1 MVHALLNIRINYTH
15 SGLAAPERHDLV
27 STRAFIRWAYCF
39 WSEFAECSARICL
52 LSVVRGAVDAACGRT
67 RCVVAELGGRRHV
80 ATPSHHDRA
89 VTSAGADLANDREA
103 DGAIRAVSGGK
114 MTTRFRTKLFKSVLG
129 CGCNLGLGEFDE
141 EAQLDDVAQWLEERG
156 YTVTKMNGV
165 AAGERNQQ
173 EITEAV

>member
-1 MVHALLNIRINYTH
+1 
-15 SGLAAPERHDLV
+15 
-27 STRAFIRWAYCF
+27 
-39 WSEFAECSARICL
+39 
-52 LSVVRGAVDAACGRT
+52 
-67 RCVVAELGGRRHV
+67 
-80 ATPSHHDRA
+80 
-89 VTSAGADLANDREA
+89 
-103 DGAIRAVSGGK
+103 

-165 AAGERNQQ
+165 SAGERNQQ